1 MVVRRERKSRKMRG
15 SRTHGY
21 GSVGQHRKAG
31 SRGGRGAAGMHKH
44 KWTWVVKY
52 HPDWFGKH
60 GFKNPN
66 PSTTKDELRTVNLR
80 ELCEVV
86 RELLSKGVLKS
97 EGGFIKVN
105 LLELGYNKLLGEGEL
120 TMPLKIITP
129 SATKTALEKVKRAGG
144 EVISST
150 KEA

>member
-52 HPDWFGKH
+52 HPDWFGKR

-66 PSTTKDELRTVNLR
+66 PSTTKGGLRTVNIR

-86 RELLSKGVLKS
+86 GELLSKGVLRS
-97 EGGFIKVN
+97 EGGFIKVD
-105 LLELGYNKLLGEGEL
+105 LLELGYNRLLGEGEL
-120 TMPLKIITP
+120 TMPLKIVAP

-144 EVISST
+144 EVIPPT